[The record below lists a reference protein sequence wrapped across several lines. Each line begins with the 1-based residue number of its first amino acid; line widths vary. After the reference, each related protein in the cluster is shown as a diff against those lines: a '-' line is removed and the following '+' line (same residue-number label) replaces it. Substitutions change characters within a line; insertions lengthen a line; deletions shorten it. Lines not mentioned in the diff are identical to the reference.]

1 MPPAV
6 TTPPP
11 TPPTARWPPPSP
23 GTGRSPGTLRR
34 TGSWP
39 PALRSRTPVLYLRG
53 DEERGG
59 DITGYAEGL
68 RRAGVTNLDYATV
81 PGCGHFPHE
90 EAPGLLWDRIATFAG
105 LTG

>member
-1 MPPAV
+1 M
-6 TTPPP
+6 
-11 TPPTARWPPPSP
+11 
-23 GTGRSPGTLRR
+23 
-34 TGSWP
+34 
-39 PALRSRTPVLYLRG
+39 LYLRG
-53 DEERGG
+53 DKERGG

>member
-1 MPPAV
+1 MPPAG

-11 TPPTARWPPPSP
+11 TPPTARWPPGP
-23 GTGRSPGTLRR
+23 RSAPR
-34 TGSWP
+34 
-39 PALRSRTPVLYLRG
+39 AYLRG
-53 DEERGG
+53 DQERGG

-81 PGCGHFPHE
+81 PGSGHFPHE
-90 EAPGLLWDRIATFAG
+90 EAPDLLWDLIATFAG